1 MKKPSKTVLIRT
13 GVTVAVL
20 VAAIVAGS
28 LFAQSRRTPS
38 PQEIQLSAAQ
48 QSTADY
54 EKAVEALSRE
64 ETATALLLLERA
76 VKVNPGNT
84 EAQIKLN
91 SLKGSSSGDSASG
104 GSGSGGNTGGT
115 SGGTATTTPEPSGP
129 DPFLGAIELVKL
141 LPANM
146 DGYSLG
152 STQIIAPDATVA
164 GEANAAGSTFRSIIW
179 AVHDRE
185 TEAKAQTFLDG
196 VSKGLY
202 AKDQASV
209 NVRGVTGYF
218 GTDGTR
224 FATVAFRRGRY
235 VFEVLVTSSGPP
247 ADAKALAEKAAAA
260 FPAAP

>member
-1 MKKPSKTVLIRT
+1 VKMPSKTVLIRS

-20 VAAIVAGS
+20 VAVIVAGS
-28 LFAQSRRTPS
+28 LFARSRQTPS

-48 QSTADY
+48 QSKADY
-54 EKAVEALSRE
+54 DQAVEALSRE
-64 ETATALLLLERA
+64 ETATAILLLERA
-76 VKVNPGNT
+76 VKVDPGNT

-91 SLKGSSSGDSASG
+91 ALRGSSSGDSAS
-104 GSGSGGNTGGT
+104 SGSP
-115 SGGTATTTPEPSGP
+115 SGGTAGGTTTTTPEPSGP
-129 DPFLGAIELVKL
+129 DPFLAAIDLPKL
-141 LPANM
+141 LPTSM

-152 STQIIAPDATVA
+152 SAQIIAPDATLA
-164 GEANAAGSTFRSIIW
+164 GEANAQGSNFRSIIW
-179 AVHDRE
+179 AVHDRKD
-185 TEAKAQTFLDG
+185 EASAQKFLDG

-202 AKDQASV
+202 SKDQASV

-235 VFEVLVTSSGPP
+235 VFEVLVASSGPP